1 MWGMGEMG
9 GQFNTEFEQVKRSF
23 VDLASEMRCPHHF
36 QNPTVEMDG
45 ESFDDFSVEVIT
57 CCDEFQKRVEE
68 ALNKLVEQPNLIVAP
83 AVAITPPNPCIK
95 YSHSRS
101 IFTPATTP
109 VTVAVYADSR
119 NDLE

>member
-36 QNPTVEMDG
+36 QNATVEMDG
-45 ESFDDFSVEVIT
+45 ESFDDFSVDVIT

-83 AVAITPPNPCIK
+83 AVAITPPNPCIS

-101 IFTPATTP
+101 ILTPATRP

>member
-45 ESFDDFSVEVIT
+45 ESFDDFSVDVIT
-57 CCDEFQKRVEE
+57 CCDEFQECVEE
-68 ALNKLVEQPNLIVAP
+68 ALNKLVVQPSLIVAP
-83 AVAITPPNPCIK
+83 AVAITPPIP
-95 YSHSRS
+95 SSRIPALIS
-101 IFTPATTP
+101 PPATTP
-109 VTVAVYADSR
+109 VTVARRS
-119 NDLE
+119 